1 MVRLLDLGLERLKN
15 MLIDMG
21 NFSEQTVST
30 AIDAYTQN
38 KDLVKEVYAASERLR
53 MLEEEVSELA
63 IELLARY
70 QPVASDLRFIKS
82 CLEIAYGFTRF
93 GRYAYDIMQVRS
105 IFGDLSHCD
114 TKPIEEA
121 GKHAK
126 DMIRLGIKAFI
137 ERDINLAKKLK
148 EMDSVIDNLYLSY
161 VKAAAESKD
170 RDIKCAIATTLILRY
185 LERIADHATYI
196 ADSIEY
202 IKSGEKSP
210 KKSNRLTLR

>member
-1 MVRLLDLGLERLKN
+1 MVRLLDIGLERLKN

-38 KDLVKEVYAASERLR
+38 KDLVNEVYAASERLR

-93 GRYAYDIMQVRS
+93 GRYAYDIMLVRR
-105 IFGDLSHCD
+105 IIGDLSQCD
-114 TKPIEEA
+114 TKLIEEA
-121 GKHAK
+121 GRHAK
-126 DMIRLGIKAFI
+126 EMIRLSIKAFI

-148 EMDSVIDNLYLSY
+148 EMDTVIDDLYLNY
-161 VKAAAESKD
+161 VKAAATSNKD
-170 RDIKCAIATTLILRY
+170 IRCAIAGTLILRY

-196 ADSIEY
+196 ADSIQY
-202 IKSGEKSP
+202 IKYGTKASRRAGG
-210 KKSNRLTLR
+210 

>member
-1 MVRLLDLGLERLKN
+1 LVRLLDLGLERLKN

-38 KDLVKEVYAASERLR
+38 KDLVNEVYAASERLR

-63 IELLARY
+63 IELIARY

-93 GRYAYDIMQVRS
+93 GRYAFDIMQVRS

-126 DMIRLGIKAFI
+126 EMIRLSIKAFI
-137 ERDINLAKKLK
+137 ERDINLAKKIK
-148 EMDSVIDNLYLSY
+148 EMDNVMDALYLDY
-161 VKAAAESKD
+161 VKAAADKRDKD
-170 RDIKCAIATTLILRY
+170 IRCVIAGTLILRY

-196 ADSIEY
+196 ADSIHY
-202 IKSGEKSP
+202 IKSGSKAS
-210 KKSNRLTLR
+210 RRAIG

>member
-1 MVRLLDLGLERLKN
+1 LVRLLDLGLERLKN

-170 RDIKCAIATTLILRY
+170 RDIKCAIAATLILRY

-202 IKSGEKSP
+202 IKSG
-210 KKSNRLTLR
+210 KKAPRRAIG

>member
-1 MVRLLDLGLERLKN
+1 LVRLLDLGLERLKN
-15 MLIDMG
+15 MLVDMG
-21 NFSEQTVST
+21 KLAEQTVST

-38 KDLVKEVYAASERLR
+38 KDLLNEVYMASERLR

-105 IFGDLSHCD
+105 MFGDLSHCD

-121 GKHAK
+121 GRHAK
-126 DMIRLGIKAFI
+126 EMIRLSIKAFI
-137 ERDINLAKKLK
+137 ERDVNLARRIK
-148 EMDSVIDNLYLSY
+148 EMDSVVDDLYLSY

-170 RDIKCAIATTLILRY
+170 KEIRCTIAGTLILRY

-196 ADSIEY
+196 ADAVEY
-202 IKSGEKSP
+202 IKSGTKAS
-210 KKSNRLTLR
+210 RRAMG

>member
-1 MVRLLDLGLERLKN
+1 LVRLLDIGLERLKN

-38 KDLVKEVYAASERLR
+38 KDLVNEVYAASERLR

-93 GRYAYDIMQVRS
+93 GRYAYDIMLVRR
-105 IFGDLSHCD
+105 IIGDLSQCD
-114 TKPIEEA
+114 TKLIEEA
-121 GKHAK
+121 GRHAK
-126 DMIRLGIKAFI
+126 EMIRLSIKAFI

-148 EMDSVIDNLYLSY
+148 EMDTVIDDLYLNY
-161 VKAAAESKD
+161 VKAAATSNKD
-170 RDIKCAIATTLILRY
+170 IRCAIAGTLILRY

-196 ADSIEY
+196 ADSIQY
-202 IKSGEKSP
+202 IKYGTKASRRAGG
-210 KKSNRLTLR
+210 

>member
-1 MVRLLDLGLERLKN
+1 LVRLLDLGLERLKN

-38 KDLVKEVYAASERLR
+38 KDLVDEVYAASERLR

-126 DMIRLGIKAFI
+126 EMIRLSIKAFI
-137 ERDINLAKKLK
+137 ERDINLAKKIK
-148 EMDSVIDNLYLSY
+148 EMDNVMDVLYLDY
-161 VKAAAESKD
+161 VKAAADKRDKD
-170 RDIKCAIATTLILRY
+170 IRCVIAGTLILRY

-196 ADSIEY
+196 ADSIQY
-202 IKSGEKSP
+202 IKSGAKAA
-210 KKSNRLTLR
+210 RRAIG

>member
-1 MVRLLDLGLERLKN
+1 MVRLLDIGLEKLKN

-21 NFSEQTVST
+21 AFSEKTVST
-30 AIDAYTQN
+30 AIDAYTQGKN
-38 KDLVKEVYAASERLR
+38 LVEDVFTASERLR

-105 IFGDLSHCD
+105 VFGDLSKCD

-121 GKHAK
+121 GRHAK
-126 DMIRLGIKAFI
+126 EMIRLSIKAFI
-137 ERDINLAKKLK
+137 ERDISMSRRLK
-148 EMDSVIDNLYLSY
+148 EMDSVIDNLYLEY
-161 VKAAAESKD
+161 VKSAAEKQDKD
-170 RDIKCAIATTLILRY
+170 IRCTIAATLILRY

-196 ADSIEY
+196 ADSVAY
-202 IKSGEKSP
+202 IRSGSKAPRRSIG
-210 KKSNRLTLR
+210 

>member
-1 MVRLLDLGLERLKN
+1 

-38 KDLVKEVYAASERLR
+38 KDLVNEVYAASERLR

-63 IELLARY
+63 IELIARY

-93 GRYAYDIMQVRS
+93 GRYAFDIMQVRS

-126 DMIRLGIKAFI
+126 EMIRLSIKAFI
-137 ERDINLAKKLK
+137 ERDINLAKKIK
-148 EMDSVIDNLYLSY
+148 EMDNVMDALYLHY
-161 VKAAAESKD
+161 VKAAADKRDKD
-170 RDIKCAIATTLILRY
+170 IRCVIAGTLILRY

-196 ADSIEY
+196 ADSIHY
-202 IKSGEKSP
+202 IKSGSKAS
-210 KKSNRLTLR
+210 RRAIG

>member
-21 NFSEQTVST
+21 YFSEQTVST

-38 KDLVKEVYAASERLR
+38 KDLVNEVYAASERLR
-53 MLEEEVSELA
+53 ILEEEVSELA

-105 IFGDLSHCD
+105 IFGDLSQCD

-126 DMIRLGIKAFI
+126 EMIRLSIKAFI
-137 ERDINLAKKLK
+137 ERDINLAKKIK
-148 EMDSVIDNLYLSY
+148 EMDNVIDSLYLNY
-161 VKAAAESKD
+161 VKAAAVNKD
-170 RDIKCAIATTLILRY
+170 KDIKCTIAGTLILRY

-196 ADSIEY
+196 ADSIQY
-202 IKSGEKSP
+202 IKSGTKAS
-210 KKSNRLTLR
+210 RRAVG

>member
-1 MVRLLDLGLERLKN
+1 LVRLLDLGLERLKN
-15 MLIDMG
+15 MLVDMG
-21 NFSEQTVST
+21 KLAEQTVST

-38 KDLVKEVYAASERLR
+38 KDLLNEVYMASERLR

-105 IFGDLSHCD
+105 MFGDLSHCD

-121 GKHAK
+121 GRHAK
-126 DMIRLGIKAFI
+126 EMIRLSIKAFI
-137 ERDINLAKKLK
+137 EHDVNLARRIK
-148 EMDSVIDNLYLSY
+148 EMDSVVDDLYLSY

-170 RDIKCAIATTLILRY
+170 KEIRCTIAGTLILRY

-196 ADSIEY
+196 ADAVEY
-202 IKSGEKSP
+202 IKSGTKAS
-210 KKSNRLTLR
+210 RRAMG

>member
-1 MVRLLDLGLERLKN
+1 LVRLLDLGLERLKN

-38 KDLVKEVYAASERLR
+38 KNLVNEVYSASERLR

-93 GRYAYDIMQVRS
+93 GRYAYDIMQVRN

-114 TKPIEEA
+114 TKLIEEA

-126 DMIRLGIKAFI
+126 EMIRLSIKAFI
-137 ERDINLAKKLK
+137 ERDINLAKKIK
-148 EMDSVIDNLYLSY
+148 EMDNVIDTIYLTY

-170 RDIKCAIATTLILRY
+170 KDIRCTIAGTLILRY

-196 ADSIEY
+196 ADSIQY
-202 IKSGEKSP
+202 IKSGTKAS
-210 KKSNRLTLR
+210 RRATG

>member
-1 MVRLLDLGLERLKN
+1 MVRLLDIGLERLKN

-21 NFSEQTVST
+21 TFSEQTVST

-38 KDLVKEVYAASERLR
+38 KNLVEEVFTASERLR

-105 IFGDLSHCD
+105 IFGDLSKCD
-114 TKPIEEA
+114 THPIEEA
-121 GKHAK
+121 GNHAK
-126 DMIRLGIKAFI
+126 EMIRLSIKAFI
-137 ERDINLAKKLK
+137 ERDLTVAKKVR

-161 VKAAAESKD
+161 VKAAAENKD
-170 RDIKCAIATTLILRY
+170 KDIRCIIAGTLILRY

-196 ADSIEY
+196 ADSIAY
-202 IKSGEKSP
+202 IKSGAKAS
-210 KKSNRLTLR
+210 RRAIG

>member
-1 MVRLLDLGLERLKN
+1 LVRLLDLGLERLKN

-21 NFSEQTVST
+21 YFSEQTVST

-38 KDLVKEVYAASERLR
+38 KDLINEVYSASERLR

-93 GRYAYDIMQVRS
+93 GRYAYDIMQVRR

-121 GKHAK
+121 GRHAK
-126 DMIRLGIKAFI
+126 EMIRLSIKAFI
-137 ERDINLAKKLK
+137 EQDVNLAEKVK
-148 EMDSVIDNLYLSY
+148 EMDSVVDNLYLNY

-170 RDIKCAIATTLILRY
+170 RDIKCTVAATLILRY

-202 IKSGEKSP
+202 IKSGTKAP
-210 KKSNRLTLR
+210 RRAIG

>member
-15 MLIDMG
+15 MLVDMG
-21 NFSEQTVST
+21 KLAEQTVST

-38 KDLVKEVYAASERLR
+38 KDLLNEVYMASERLR

-105 IFGDLSHCD
+105 MFGDLSHCD

-121 GKHAK
+121 GRHAK
-126 DMIRLGIKAFI
+126 EMIRLSIKAFI
-137 ERDINLAKKLK
+137 EHDVNLARRIK
-148 EMDSVIDNLYLSY
+148 EMDSVVDDLYLSY

-170 RDIKCAIATTLILRY
+170 KEIRCTIAGTLILRY

-196 ADSIEY
+196 ADAVEY
-202 IKSGEKSP
+202 IKSGTKAS
-210 KKSNRLTLR
+210 RRAMG

>member
-1 MVRLLDLGLERLKN
+1 

-38 KDLVKEVYAASERLR
+38 KDLVNEVYAASERLR

-63 IELLARY
+63 IELIARY

-93 GRYAYDIMQVRS
+93 GRYAFDIMQVRS

-126 DMIRLGIKAFI
+126 EMIRLSIKAFI
-137 ERDINLAKKLK
+137 ERDINLAKKIK
-148 EMDSVIDNLYLSY
+148 EMDNVMDALYLDY
-161 VKAAAESKD
+161 VKAAADKRDKD
-170 RDIKCAIATTLILRY
+170 IRCVIAGTLILRY

-196 ADSIEY
+196 ADSIHY
-202 IKSGEKSP
+202 IKSGSKAS
-210 KKSNRLTLR
+210 RRAIG

>member
-38 KDLVKEVYAASERLR
+38 KDLVDEVYAASERLR

-126 DMIRLGIKAFI
+126 EMIRLSIKAFI
-137 ERDINLAKKLK
+137 ERDINLAKKIK
-148 EMDSVIDNLYLSY
+148 EMDNVMDVLYLDY
-161 VKAAAESKD
+161 VRAAADKRDKD
-170 RDIKCAIATTLILRY
+170 VRCVIAGTLILRY

-196 ADSIEY
+196 ADSIHLSL
-202 IKSGEKSP
+202 IHI
-210 KKSNRLTLR
+210 

>member
-1 MVRLLDLGLERLKN
+1 LVRLLDLGLERLKN
-15 MLIDMG
+15 MLVDMG
-21 NFSEQTVST
+21 KLAEQTVST

-38 KDLVKEVYAASERLR
+38 KDLLNEVYMASERLR

-105 IFGDLSHCD
+105 MFGDLSHCD

-121 GKHAK
+121 GRHAK
-126 DMIRLGIKAFI
+126 EMIRLSIKAFI
-137 ERDINLAKKLK
+137 ERDVNLARRIK
-148 EMDSVIDNLYLSY
+148 EMDSVVDDLYLSY

-170 RDIKCAIATTLILRY
+170 KEIRCTIAGTLILRY
-185 LERIADHATYI
+185 LERIADLATYI
-196 ADSIEY
+196 ADAVEY
-202 IKSGEKSP
+202 IKSGTKAS
-210 KKSNRLTLR
+210 RRAMG